1 VPARLLLGGFYP
13 AFAEA
18 GLSSSGAPA
27 GAAGATG
34 ATGAAGAAGAGGG
47 VLLPPE
53 SFLRDLL
60 GAVSS
65 ADAPLTGRVCFG
77 RDEDGESGAEG
88 GVSGA
93 PAGADERRVYVMHP
107 FWGEFFDVAHSGSA
121 VMEAGRRARGCD
133 MKRSGAD
140 NSLLVFSTL
149 CGETTGAQ
157 EDVCARHPHYLQELR
172 QALPEECTALD
183 GTAVHRGQLG
193 AMIGTP
199 LCERRP
205 DVSAATCG
213 RVHGLLHGR
222 QGSAVESLADVRE
235 VGAVQEGLWQRASS
249 LFRGAE
255 DAGLAEEATALRLAE
270 HDIGGHRLH
279 FRVSAEGVL
288 RLDSVLMRSAPEAG
302 ARAPVQWLTEAEA
315 DFAEQHRLYEFA
327 GAAEPAAAA
336 DVSWRCPLH
345 WLQTF
350 VSDEGRD
357 QARSPVAARNEARFA
372 HITGEAR
379 FAHPTVRYSSR
390 VGGLRAARFVS
401 DGIACVGAGSAPECH
416 GPELLARSVD
426 ALVARQDAW
435 RVVEYVG
442 ADTCARVLD
451 WPDIADAQA
460 ERP

>member
-1 VPARLLLGGFYP
+1 
-13 AFAEA
+13 
-18 GLSSSGAPA
+18 
-27 GAAGATG
+27 
-34 ATGAAGAAGAGGG
+34 
-47 VLLPPE
+47 
-53 SFLRDLL
+53 
-60 GAVSS
+60 
-65 ADAPLTGRVCFG
+65 
-77 RDEDGESGAEG
+77 
-88 GVSGA
+88 
-93 PAGADERRVYVMHP
+93 
-107 FWGEFFDVAHSGSA
+107 
-121 VMEAGRRARGCD
+121 MEAGRRARGCD

-157 EDVCARHPHYLQELR
+157 ADVCARHPHYLQELR
-172 QALPEECTALD
+172 QTLPEECAALD
-183 GTAVHRGQLG
+183 GAAVHRGQLG
-193 AMIGTP
+193 AMRGTP

-205 DVSAATCG
+205 DVGAATCG
-213 RVHGLLHGR
+213 RAHGLLHGR
-222 QGSAVESLADVRE
+222 QGSPVASLADVRE
-235 VGAVQEGLWQRASS
+235 VGAVQEGLWRRASS

-288 RLDSVLMRSAPEAG
+288 RLDSVLMRSSPEAG
-302 ARAPVQWLTEAEA
+302 ARAPVQWLSEAEA

-327 GAAEPAAAA
+327 GAVPAADAEADATADAA
-336 DVSWRCPLH
+336 GVSWRCPLH

-372 HITGEAR
+372 HITGAAR

-401 DGIACVGAGSAPECH
+401 DALACVGAGAECH
-416 GPELLARSVD
+416 GPGLLARSVD
-426 ALVARQDAW
+426 ALLVQQDAW

-451 WPDIADAQA
+451 WPEVEDAQA